1 MAEKV
6 KDIRD
11 YWAIFLKR
19 KRYFI
24 IPFLTVLIIASAIAY
39 LLPSIYESSSTI
51 LIQDQQIPPD
61 FVRSTVTGFAD
72 QRIQSL
78 TQQILSRTKLG
89 EIIQQFNLYKE
100 MQEKFTREEILEYMR
115 DDIKLETISAEIADQ
130 GQGKKSSA
138 RRPNQ
143 PEVTIAF
150 SIAYRGKHPDTV
162 QKVDGTLASLYL
174 EENLKTREEQ
184 AKSTTQFLET
194 ELKGLE
200 ERIAVLGNQ
209 LETFKKEHEGIQPEL
224 YQFNLTQA
232 DRLESEIQQ
241 LDNSIRAAEDRRIYI
256 EAQLATVKPDTP
268 MISPTGERVMDPQA
282 RYKAL
287 EVALADLQSKYSNDH
302 PDIRKVQR
310 EMAELEKLLGQKGG
324 SASMKRQKLTQLK
337 AELAQE
343 QGRYSDEHPDIR
355 KLKGEIARLE
365 QSLETPGPVKLV
377 TDPENPAYITLSSQV
392 EASKS
397 EVASLQRQRAALK
410 EKVAMYNKRLE
421 ETPKWE
427 QEYMA
432 VARDYNNATTKH
444 QEVMNKILEARI
456 SQGMEETEK
465 GDKFTLIDPASYPE
479 KPVSPK
485 RWLIIL
491 AGFMLSL
498 GSGLGTV
505 ALVEELDHSVKSAR
519 ELSSLTGL
527 PVLGAIARIQTK
539 EDLSQSRRQR
549 RLIWGGSGLILIL
562 GLTLFHFLYMDLW
575 VLTATLLRLVN
586 KYT

>member
-1 MAEKV
+1 
-6 KDIRD
+6 
-11 YWAIFLKR
+11 
-19 KRYFI
+19 
-24 IPFLTVLIIASAIAY
+24 
-39 LLPSIYESSSTI
+39 
-51 LIQDQQIPPD
+51 
-61 FVRSTVTGFAD
+61 
-72 QRIQSL
+72 
-78 TQQILSRTKLG
+78 
-89 EIIQQFNLYKE
+89 
-100 MQEKFTREEILEYMR
+100 
-115 DDIKLETISAEIADQ
+115 
-130 GQGKKSSA
+130 
-138 RRPNQ
+138 
-143 PEVTIAF
+143 
-150 SIAYRGKHPDTV
+150 
-162 QKVDGTLASLYL
+162 
-174 EENLKTREEQ
+174 
-184 AKSTTQFLET
+184 
-194 ELKGLE
+194 
-200 ERIAVLGNQ
+200 
-209 LETFKKEHEGIQPEL
+209 
-224 YQFNLTQA
+224 
-232 DRLESEIQQ
+232 
-241 LDNSIRAAEDRRIYI
+241 
-256 EAQLATVKPDTP
+256 
-268 MISPTGERVMDPQA
+268 MDPQA

-302 PDIRKVQR
+302 PDIRKVRR

-365 QSLETPGPVKLV
+365 QSLETPGPVKRV
-377 TDPENPAYITLSSQV
+377 TDPENPAYIALSTQV
-392 EASKS
+392 EASKN
-397 EVASLQRQRAALK
+397 ELASLQRQRAALK

-527 PVLGAIARIQTK
+527 PVLGTIARIQTK